1 MRVVVTVLLAWLFLR
16 WSMKCEDMKKRAF
29 VSFDYNEDKDKKGAL
44 TAQAEDPESPFTIS
58 DESLQEAQPDHLR
71 ISRAQSAIAKCDVF
85 IVILGLN
92 THQAPGVLK
101 EVNIAKGLRKRR
113 FQLKA
118 QGTDPTSVSGGGPIV
133 NWTWPK
139 LKRMLSD

>member
-1 MRVVVTVLLAWLFLR
+1 
-16 WSMKCEDMKKRAF
+16 MKKKAF
-29 VSFDYNEDKDKKGAL
+29 VSFDYHEDKDKKGAL
-44 TAQAEDPESPFTIS
+44 IAQAEDPESPFTIS
-58 DESLQEAQPDHLR
+58 DSSLQEAQPEHMWL
-71 ISRAQSAIAKCDVF
+71 SKAQSAIDKCDVF

-101 EVNIAKGLRKRR
+101 EVRIAKGLRKQR

-118 QGTDPTSVSGGGPIV
+118 QGTNPKSVEGAGPVV

-139 LKRMLSD
+139 LKGMLSN